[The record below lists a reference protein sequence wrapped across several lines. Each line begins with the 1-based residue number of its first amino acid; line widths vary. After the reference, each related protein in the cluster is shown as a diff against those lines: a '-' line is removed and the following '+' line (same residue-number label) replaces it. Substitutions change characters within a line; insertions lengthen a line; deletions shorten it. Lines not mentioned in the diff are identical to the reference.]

1 MRMTHFAWMHSVVQL
16 IRSSLDLTLLDW
28 WKKGFHYV
36 SQSPIQSCQIREA
49 GWKDAFWEYRN
60 RAQVFS
66 HPLPSVLYVLTTHA
80 VFCLWYRHCAIDFI
94 SYFLVVRVFEFDR
107 VYRDTCRG
115 LYIYCTSQ
123 TDCRWLFFWFS
134 GFLTTDLTS
143 KAWCIPFPFGL
154 PLTVPL

>member
-1 MRMTHFAWMHSVVQL
+1 MNYYIGWRQKTHFSGMHSVVQL

-66 HPLPSVLYVLTTHA
+66 HPLPSVLYILTTHA
-80 VFCLWYRHCAIDFI
+80 VFWLWYLHRAIDFI
-94 SYFLVVRVFEFDR
+94 SYFSRCSCAKN
-107 VYRDTCRG
+107 TCESHWTFNISM
-115 LYIYCTSQ
+115 LLIWVPSAPT
-123 TDCRWLFFWFS
+123 WLS
-134 GFLTTDLTS
+134 LILHS
-143 KAWCIPFPFGL
+143 EIHAEA
-154 PLTVPL
+154 